1 MLPIRAII
9 DARPT
14 SRGWLAWWR
23 GRTTLDL
30 IVPDLWMGGFPR
42 PGGLVLRTMEE
53 VGIGHVITTTF
64 ERPHLPAGISTRWIP
79 FLDLDLPLHMDP
91 LIRAARDAADRVR
104 VGEPVYVHCGHGYD
118 RSGLV
123 VALALRE
130 LRPSVSGTEILEL
143 IRARRGSEALHN
155 RRFARY
161 VRSLPPLEL
170 DPRGRRAESPR
181 PFMGRSTLEP
191 VRPL

>member
-1 MLPIRAII
+1 MF

-14 SRGWLAWWR
+14 TRGWLAWWR
-23 GRTTLDL
+23 GRTTLDV

-42 PGGLVLRTMEE
+42 PGGVVLRTIEE
-53 VGIGHVITTTF
+53 AGIHHVVTTTF
-64 ERPHLPAGISTRWIP
+64 ERPHLPQGVTTRWIP

-91 LIRAARDAADRVR
+91 LFRAAHDVADRVR
-104 VGEPVYVHCGHGYD
+104 RGEPVYVHCGHGYD

-130 LRPSVSGTEILEL
+130 LLPAARGEEILDL

-161 VRSLPPLEL
+161 VRSLPPLEM
-170 DPRGRRAESPR
+170 DPRGRRVEAPR
-181 PFMGRSTLEP
+181 PFIRSTLEP

>member
-1 MLPIRAII
+1 MLPLRALI

-14 SRGWLAWWR
+14 TRGWLAWWR

-30 IVPDLWMGGFPR
+30 IVPGLWMGGFPR
-42 PGGLVLRTMEE
+42 PGGVVLQTLDEMR
-53 VGIGHVITTTF
+53 VRHVVTTTF
-64 ERPHLPAGISTRWIP
+64 ERPHVPAGMTTRWIP

-91 LIRAARDAADRVR
+91 LFRAGRDIADRVR
-104 VGEPVYVHCGHGYD
+104 RGEGVFVHCGHGYD

-130 LRPSVSGTEILEL
+130 LRPALGGDAILEL

-161 VRSLPPLEL
+161 VRSLAPLDQ
-170 DPRGRRAESPR
+170 DPWGRRAERAR
-181 PFMGRSTLEP
+181 PFLGRSTLEP

>member
-1 MLPIRAII
+1 MI

-14 SRGWLAWWR
+14 TRGWLAWWR
-23 GRTTLDL
+23 GRTTLDQ
-30 IVPDLWMGGFPR
+30 IGPGLWMGGFPR
-42 PGGLVLRTMEE
+42 PDGAVLRTIRE
-53 VGIGHVITTTF
+53 VGIQHVVTTTF
-64 ERPHLPAGISTRWIP
+64 ERPHLPPGVTTRWVP
-79 FLDLDLPLHMDP
+79 FLDLDLPLNMEP
-91 LIRAARDAADRVR
+91 LGRAARDIAERIRA
-104 VGEPVYVHCGHGYD
+104 GQPVYVHCGHGYD

-130 LRPSVSGTEILEL
+130 LHPALTGQEVLDL

-161 VRSLPPLEL
+161 IRALLPLEAEQAA
-170 DPRGRRAESPR
+170 RAAGATR
-181 PFMGRSTLEP
+181 PFRGHSSLEP

>member
-1 MLPIRAII
+1 VLPLRALI

-30 IVPDLWMGGFPR
+30 IVPGLWMGGFPR
-42 PGGLVLRTMEE
+42 PGGAVLRTLEE
-53 VGIGHVITTTF
+53 VRVGHVVTTTF
-64 ERPHLPAGISTRWIP
+64 ERPHLPKGMTTRWIP

-91 LIRAARDAADRVR
+91 LFRAGRDIAERVR
-104 VGEPVYVHCGHGYD
+104 SGEQVFVHCGHGYD

-130 LRPSVSGTEILEL
+130 LRPACEGIEILDV
-143 IRARRGSEALHN
+143 IRAGRGSEALHN

-161 VRSLPPLEL
+161 VLSLPPLEL
-170 DPRGRRAESPR
+170 DPRGRRADPPR
-181 PFMGRSTLEP
+181 PFLGRSALEP

>member
-1 MLPIRAII
+1 MI

-14 SRGWLAWWR
+14 ARGWLAWWR
-23 GRTTLDL
+23 GRTTLSR
-30 IVPDLWMGGFPR
+30 IRPGLWMGGFPR
-42 PGGLVLRTMEE
+42 PDGAVLRTIRE
-53 VGIGHVITTTF
+53 VGINHVVTTTF
-64 ERPHLPAGISTRWIP
+64 ERPHLPAGVTVRWVP
-79 FLDLDLPLHMDP
+79 FVDLDLPLNMEP
-91 LIRAARDAADRVR
+91 LYRAGREVAERIRD
-104 VGEPVYVHCGHGYD
+104 GQKVYVHCGHGYD

-130 LRPSVSGTEILEL
+130 LHPALSGAQVLDM

-161 VRSLPPLEL
+161 IRGLRPLEEE
-170 DPRGRRAESPR
+170 REQAARAAAALGFPAPASQ
-181 PFMGRSTLEP
+181 LEP

>member
-1 MLPIRAII
+1 MI

-14 SRGWLAWWR
+14 TRGWLAWWR

-30 IVPDLWMGGFPR
+30 IVPGLWMGGFPR
-42 PGGLVLRTMEE
+42 PRGAVLRTIAD
-53 VGIGHVITTTF
+53 VGISHVVTTTF
-64 ERPHLPAGISTRWIP
+64 ERPRLPAGVSSRWIP

-91 LIRAARDAADRVR
+91 LIRAARDVAERVR
-104 VGEPVYVHCGHGYD
+104 DGEQVYVHCGHGYD

-123 VALALRE
+123 VALALRD
-130 LRPSVSGTEILEL
+130 LRPATPGADILDL
-143 IRARRGSEALHN
+143 IRAQRGSEALHN

-161 VRSLPPLEL
+161 IRSLPALEA
-170 DPRGRRAESPR
+170 DPRSRRPEPSR
-181 PFMGRSTLEP
+181 PFLGRSALEP

>member
-1 MLPIRAII
+1 MI

-23 GRTTLDL
+23 GRTTLSR
-30 IVPDLWMGGFPR
+30 IGPGLWMGGFPR
-42 PGGLVLRTMEE
+42 PDGAVLRTIRE
-53 VGIGHVITTTF
+53 VGIQHVVTTTF
-64 ERPHLPAGISTRWIP
+64 ERPHLPPGVTTRWVP
-79 FLDLDLPLHMDP
+79 FMDLDLPLTMEP
-91 LIRAARDAADRVR
+91 LVRAGRDVAERIRA
-104 VGEPVYVHCGHGYD
+104 GQQVYVHCGHGYD

-130 LRPSVSGTEILEL
+130 LHPALTGAEVLDL
-143 IRARRGSEALHN
+143 IRTGRGSEALHN

-161 VRSLPPLEL
+161 IRSLPPLEQEL
-170 DPRGRRAESPR
+170 QAARDAADR
-181 PFMGRSTLEP
+181 PMLGHAAALEP